1 MATGDVKEILLPRR
15 DGDGCGRGL
24 GETEEGINRA
34 KRRVID
40 YIGIGI
46 RIV

>member
-1 MATGDVKEILLPRR
+1 MVGDW
-15 DGDGCGRGL
+15 